1 MQNSNGDDSTSNSFS
16 NQKRIERMFGK
27 IRRLPKK
34 SCLLAN
40 FEDSLYENSDEKKD
54 PTQVL
59 EAKKNGQELVKVIGL
74 EPHKLFEKMP
84 KYKI

>member
-1 MQNSNGDDSTSNSFS
+1 MKPMTAKAFDIQNILFDYCGVNLQNSNGDDSTSNSFS

-54 PTQVL
+54 PTPVL
-59 EAKKNGQELVKVIGL
+59 EAKK
-74 EPHKLFEKMP
+74 
-84 KYKI
+84 